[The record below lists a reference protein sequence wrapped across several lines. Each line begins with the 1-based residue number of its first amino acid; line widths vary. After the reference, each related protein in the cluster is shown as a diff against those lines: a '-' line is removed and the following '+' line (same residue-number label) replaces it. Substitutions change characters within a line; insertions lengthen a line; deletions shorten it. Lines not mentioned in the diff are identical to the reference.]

1 MRESNVLREV
11 WLAVSPDTVLFRL
24 NTGKGVVSGGGKI
37 QWLQDGTAMVPFARP
52 ISLGFGMP
60 NGDALVGASDL
71 IGWTVITVTP
81 EMIGK
86 TLAVFTAIETK
97 ATSGGNKRDAQKQFI
112 ANVRRAGGLAGF
124 ASNPEQAVE
133 IIKGAV

>member
-24 NTGKGVVSGGGKI
+24 NTGKGIVSGGGKI
-37 QWLQDGTAMVPFARP
+37 QWLQDGTALVPFARP

-71 IGWTVITVTP
+71 IGWTVVTVTQ
-81 EMIGK
+81 EMVGK
-86 TLAVFTAIETK
+86 RLAVLTAVETK
-97 ATSGGNKRDAQKQFI
+97 ASGGGHKRDAQKVFI
-112 ANVRRAGGLAGF
+112 ENVKRAGGLAGF
-124 ASNPEQAVE
+124 ASSPDQALE